1 MRFFF
6 FYTILLFRQVHQE
19 EEFAGGNL
27 SVSRSGSQSLLL
39 NKRLISL
46 VEQKTKISFNL
57 RLNNLPEA
65 TIIKALHQSCFGQFP
80 FNSLSLIHLQ

>member
-1 MRFFF
+1 MRVMRFFF

-27 SVSRSGSQSLLL
+27 SVSRSGSQSL
-39 NKRLISL
+39 NYSTKRLISL
-46 VEQKTKISFNL
+46 VEQKTQISFNL

-65 TIIKALHQSCFGQFP
+65 TIIKALHRSCFG
-80 FNSLSLIHLQ
+80 